1 MINRPTDSKRRRRY
15 ESRWIWRRGTEEG
28 NSQRHL
34 DDKEIASTPLRTRE
48 GNDRF
53 DIYNVEW
60 GVKREEE
67 GRGEDCFTSF
77 CASAREWFNG
87 SDEIRRNAGIKQGIQ
102 GDGSFSHVDRIQF
115 GVSLG

>member
-1 MINRPTDSKRRRRY
+1 M
-15 ESRWIWRRGTEEG
+15 
-28 NSQRHL
+28 
-34 DDKEIASTPLRTRE
+34 DDKEIASTPLRTRAAH
-48 GNDRF
+48 DRF
-53 DIYNVEW
+53 DIPNVD
-60 GVKREEE
+60 GGATRDEE